1 MCGAGALQRGCSQR
15 GDSGGTETSSAEA
28 VRPIWTVVPGETSH
42 DLVSRYYTAVFSS
55 SHVVLELSYIFSLCA
70 RILNHSLFFSVF
82 FHHLI
87 IIPTIYYHFS
97 IHRLQLCF
105 FLKSLIFEV
114 QSPFLLRFTKIS
126 SFERFEKWEIIF

>member
-42 DLVSRYYTAVFSS
+42 DLVSRYYTTVFSS

-87 IIPTIYYHFS
+87 IIPTICYHFS
-97 IHRLQLCF
+97 IHRDSNSAF
-105 FLKSLIFEV
+105 FLRVS
-114 QSPFLLRFTKIS
+114 FLKCNLLF
-126 SFERFEKWEIIF
+126 SFVLPKYPLLSVSKNGR